1 MLLLAVCCAAA
12 RADEIVVQ
20 PDGTA
25 SLTEAVAK
33 ARPGDI
39 IHLAA
44 GVYTQET
51 ETYPIVID
59 KPLTLIGEEGAVL
72 ESPAFTPLLNVTA
85 PDVTVENIDFHLL
98 RYGIVGMA
106 DWLSVKDCS
115 FLLYDDTYRVH
126 SCGIRAGRS
135 QERLINRQPL
145 YRLWRMPCRTAHY
158 RKQLWKTGAYGIV

>member
-1 MLLLAVCCAAA
+1 MKKMTGLMFRLALLLCCAAA

-20 PDGTA
+20 PDATA

-72 ESPAFTPLLNVTA
+72 ESPAFYA
-85 PDVTVENIDFHLL
+85 AAQC
-98 RYGIVGMA
+98 YG
-106 DWLSVKDCS
+106 
-115 FLLYDDTYRVH
+115 T
-126 SCGIRAGRS
+126 GR
-135 QERLINRQPL
+135 R
-145 YRLWRMPCRTAHY
+145 
-158 RKQLWKTGAYGIV
+158 

>member
-1 MLLLAVCCAAA
+1 MKKMTGLMFLLALLLCCAAA

-59 KPLTLIGEEGAVL
+59 KPLTLIGEEGAGL
-72 ESPAFTPLLNVTA
+72 ESPPFTPLLNVTA

-115 FLLYDDTYRVH
+115 FLLYDDTYRLLPPAV
-126 SCGIRAGRS
+126 SGW
-135 QERLINRQPL
+135 QEP
-145 YRLWRMPCRTAHY
+145 RTPH
-158 RKQLWKTGAYGIV
+158 